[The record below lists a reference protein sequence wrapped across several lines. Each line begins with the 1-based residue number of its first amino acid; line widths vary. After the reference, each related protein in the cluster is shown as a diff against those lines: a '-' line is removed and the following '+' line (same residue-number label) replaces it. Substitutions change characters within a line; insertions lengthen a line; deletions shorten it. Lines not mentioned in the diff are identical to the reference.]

1 MVVIDIDYPKNGCST
16 PCPAMRCQKCILKDS
31 VSVFDYIA
39 KERKQD
45 RPDWCPIKCK
55 YEEPDRC
62 LDLLAGSLAYAR
74 YSHNND

>member
-31 VSVFDYIA
+31 VSVFDYIV

-45 RPDWCPIKCK
+45 RPDWCPILPIGVKK
-55 YEEPDRC
+55 YLEVKDED
-62 LDLLAGSLAYAR
+62 
-74 YSHNND
+74 